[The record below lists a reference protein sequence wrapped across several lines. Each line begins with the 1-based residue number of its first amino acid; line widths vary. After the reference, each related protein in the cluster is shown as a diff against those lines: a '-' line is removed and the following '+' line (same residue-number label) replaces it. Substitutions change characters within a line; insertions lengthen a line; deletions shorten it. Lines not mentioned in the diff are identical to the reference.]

1 MADLRRRV
9 RFAQE
14 RGPERKI
21 PLLSSVGLLLRG
33 FALPATRVLTL
44 SLYLSSL

>member
-1 MADLRRRV
+1 MADLRRPV

-14 RGPERKI
+14 REPQRKI

-33 FALPATRVLTL
+33 FALPGARVLTL
-44 SLYLSSL
+44 NPYLSSR